1 MLFKD
6 QVDFVRQH
14 IKKNKLRVF
23 MTVLAATMG
32 CAFLIVLA
40 SIGFGIQDTMR
51 NEILQDQ
58 AITEVEVYPNENEE
72 LNLEEIKSVPYVG
85 AIVQRT
91 SMQVMT
97 SFRIEDRTIQGNLQ
111 LTDMKEEERSNLKLS
126 EGRLPQNKSEIV
138 VGYHFAQNLWTDAER
153 TKVEEGVE
161 EADLPKGYEKSIIG
175 KTVSLSLQPY
185 DSESAFPEQWDFTV
199 VGVTDSPA
207 RDWIV
212 DQSILMEKS
221 WQAEFKGT
229 YEANAEKIP
238 EDFTYTTTKIYTSSL
253 EHVKSV
259 TKELKDMGYNVYS
272 VSEKLEQI
280 DVFFMT
286 FKIGLIFVGTIAIL
300 ISSIGIFNTMTMAVT
315 ERTREIGVMKAIG
328 ASPKLI
334 QRLFLMES
342 AWIGIIGTVLAVII
356 SYAVSFLANWLLP
369 MIVGAALGEDEF
381 QDLSIT
387 FSLIPWQLVVL
398 ASAISIGVAM
408 VSGWRPARKATKID
422 VIQALRQEL

>member
-51 NEILQDQ
+51 KEILQDQ

-72 LNLEEIKSVPYVG
+72 LNLEEIKSVPHIG

-91 SMQVMT
+91 SMDVMT
-97 SFRIEDRTIQGNLQ
+97 SFHLEDRTIQGNLQ
-111 LTDMKEEERSNLKLS
+111 LTDMKEEEHSNLKLT
-126 EGRLPQNKSEIV
+126 EGRLPQDDSEIV
-138 VGYHFAQNLWTDAER
+138 VGYHFAQNLWTDGER
-153 TKVEEGVE
+153 AKVEEGVE
-161 EADLPKGYEKSIIG
+161 EADIPKGYEKSIIG
-175 KTVSLSLQPY
+175 KKVSLSLQPY
-185 DSESAFPEQWDFTV
+185 DADTAFLEQWEFTV
-199 VGVTDSPA
+199 VGVMDNPA
-207 RDWIV
+207 KDWIV
-212 DQSILMEKS
+212 DQSILMDKLWLPELTGS
-221 WQAEFKGT
+221 
-229 YEANAEKIP
+229 YEANAQQVP
-238 EDFTYTTTKIYTSSL
+238 ENFTYTTTKIYTSSL

-259 TKELKDMGYNVYS
+259 TKDLKDMGYNVYS
-272 VSEKLEQI
+272 VSEQLEQI
-280 DVFFMT
+280 DVFFMA
-286 FKIGLIFVGTIAIL
+286 FKIGLIFIGTIAIL

-369 MIVGAALGEDEF
+369 MVVGAALGEDGI

-398 ASAISIGVAM
+398 ASTISIGVAM
-408 VSGWRPARKATKID
+408 ISGWRPARKATKID